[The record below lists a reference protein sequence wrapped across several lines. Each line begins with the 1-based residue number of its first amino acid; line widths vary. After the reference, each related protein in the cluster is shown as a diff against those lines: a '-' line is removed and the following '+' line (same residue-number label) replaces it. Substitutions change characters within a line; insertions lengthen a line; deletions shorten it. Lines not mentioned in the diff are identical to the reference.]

1 MKLNKI
7 RFIDE
12 VRRLSH
18 LEPSK
23 ELWETMWAIYKLYA
37 NKTVESVLK
46 DRLLL
51 NSQKEKYDDL
61 EKFREEWKRR
71 VEEMYGGGGKK

>member
-1 MKLNKI
+1 MKFNKI

-18 LEPSK
+18 LEPSS
-23 ELWETMWAIYKLYA
+23 ELWNEMWAVYNLYA
-37 NKTVESVLK
+37 NKTVESVLE

-51 NSQKEKYDDL
+51 NSQKEKYD
-61 EKFREEWKRR
+61 EIERFREEYKRR
-71 VEEMYGGGGKK
+71 IEEMYGGSEK